1 MVKPIFWHQGLFLQP
16 HHFQLNDLYNQSLS
30 APWFKYAVP
39 FFWGVGRFK
48 IRESALSNSIFDVS
62 HGEFLFPDNTLAVL
76 GENAVIQPRSFESVW
91 EDQGT
96 PFSIYV
102 GLKNWDNHGGNV
114 MASDMD
120 DDLSDVSRRF
130 FCHGPPKTVNDLHG
144 DGPEAQI
151 RQMDFLVK
159 IIWETEIHQMG
170 DYQLIPIAQVVR
182 HLDEIVV
189 SDAYIPPCLNF
200 QGSAILA
207 GIIKEIK
214 EQLTAKTRQLETLK
228 RSKGIHT
235 AEFGS
240 RDMVYMLA
248 LRSLN
253 RYLPLLNHQTS
264 IRQTHPWLLYG
275 VLKQIVGELSSFS
288 AEVNSDGEL
297 EDGTA
302 LLPAYD
308 HKKLWACFSAAQQ
321 LITRLL
327 DEITSGPEYIIPL
340 HFDGTFFS
348 ADLSP
353 DIFQGYCRFFL
364 VLETQSD
371 RESLFDA
378 IKHIAKL
385 GTRETLPIL
394 IAQSLSGIKLEY
406 LELPPQELPRKT
418 DAEYFRID
426 HNQKQWAPVEESHN
440 ISLYWDTAPEDLI
453 VTLMV
458 VKRGNA

>member
-30 APWFKYAVP
+30 APWFKYAAP
-39 FFWGVGRFK
+39 FFWGAGQFK
-48 IRESALSNSIFDVS
+48 IRESALSNSIFDMA

-96 PFSIYV
+96 PFSIYL

-130 FCHGPPKTVNDLHG
+130 LCDGPPKTVNDLHG

-151 RQMDFLVK
+151 KQMDFLVK
-159 IIWETEIHQMG
+159 IIWETEIHLMG

-200 QGSAILA
+200 QGSATLA

-353 DIFQGYCRFFL
+353 DIFQGYCHFFL

>member
-30 APWFKYAVP
+30 APWFKYAAP
-39 FFWGVGRFK
+39 FFWGAGQFK
-48 IRESALSNSIFDVS
+48 IRESALSNSIFDMA

-96 PFSIYV
+96 PFSIYL

-130 FCHGPPKTVNDLHG
+130 LCDGPPKTVNDLHG

-151 RQMDFLVK
+151 KQMDFLVK
-159 IIWETEIHQMG
+159 IIWETEIHLMG

-200 QGSAILA
+200 QGSATLA

-297 EDGTA
+297 EDGIA

-353 DIFQGYCRFFL
+353 DIFQGYCHFFL